1 MRVTRVV
8 KKIDIQAKRVAA
20 YCRVSTMKENQEESF
35 ETQHRYYSDLIAH
48 TAGWVPVK
56 VYSDEGFSGT
66 LAEKRP
72 GFMAMMTDARLRL
85 IDIILVKSISR
96 FARNAK
102 EAQRFVHELKDL
114 GVEVRFEREGI
125 SSLDGSAEMAFS
137 MLAVAAQ
144 EESRSISENMKW
156 SLRKH
161 AEQGI
166 RRLGSNRILG
176 YDEKGGVLVP
186 NQDAWIVRVIFEDFA
201 AGLYPMEIYRH
212 LESLGAAGSKSKR
225 IQGVGN
231 LRNILCN
238 EVYVGDRMI
247 QKGPVRDLITK
258 QPDFSKAYT
267 SYYLTDDHEPI
278 VDRQLF
284 EQVKAR
290 FDWIDQERKTGIY
303 RTSQSHY
310 LYGLVFC
317 SECGLPFR
325 KGDGSEYKGIG
336 YDYLVCSCRKRRD
349 RKQRTCTN
357 RSIRVDQLLKT
368 LSKTLGLPWRSVEEF
383 DSDALVNS
391 VERVIIKPDGID
403 VVMKYR
409 QVANS

>member
-8 KKIDIQAKRVAA
+8 SGLALQAKRVAA
-20 YCRVSTMKENQEESF
+20 YCRVSTLKENQEESF
-35 ETQHRYYSDLIAH
+35 ETQQRYYTDLINH
-48 TAGWVPVK
+48 TSGWQPVK
-56 VYSDEGFSGT
+56 VYADEGFSGV

-72 GFMAMMTDARLRL
+72 GFMAMMADARNNL

-102 EAQRFVHELKDL
+102 EAQRYVHELKDL
-114 GVEVRFEREGI
+114 EVEVRFEREGI
-125 SSLDGSAEMAFS
+125 SSMDGSAEMAFS

-166 RRLGSNRILG
+166 RHLGSNRILG
-176 YDEKGGVLVP
+176 YDEVNGVLVP
-186 NQDAWIVRVIFEDFA
+186 NQDAWIVRVIFEDYA
-201 AGLYPMEIYRH
+201 AGLYPIEIQRH
-212 LESLGAAGSKSKR
+212 LEDLGAVNSSTKR
-225 IQGVGN
+225 IPGSGN
-231 LRNILCN
+231 MRKVLGN
-238 EVYVGDRMI
+238 EVYAGDRMI
-247 QKGPVRDLITK
+247 QKGPVRDLLTK
-258 QPDFSKAYT
+258 QPDYSKSYT

-284 EQVKAR
+284 DQVQVR
-290 FDWIDQERKTGIY
+290 LEFVDQERKIGIY
-303 RTSQSHY
+303 RNSRSDD

-325 KGDGSEYKGIG
+325 KGDCNEYKGTA
-336 YDYLVCSCRKRRD
+336 YQYWACSRRKHRN
-349 RKQRTCTN
+349 KKKRTCPN
-357 RSIRVDQLLKT
+357 RSIKIEQLLKT
-368 LSKTLGLPWRSVEEF
+368 VSATLGLPWRSVEEF
-383 DSDALVNS
+383 DIDILADM
-391 VERVIIKPDGID
+391 VEKIVVRPDGID
-403 VVMKYR
+403 VVMKYQ